1 MLEHL
6 PGHSLGQLDPE
17 DLSRLHSLS
26 VVIEVLR
33 QLLLA
38 LRFCHKLGYAHKAI
52 NPEHVMLIPMGQ
64 SFLVKLV
71 GFGNA
76 HRIGAPPIPRS
87 FA

>member
-6 PGHSLGQLDPE
+6 SGHSLDQLDPE
-17 DLSRLHSLS
+17 DLSKLRSLS

-52 NPEHVMLIPMGQ
+52 NP
-64 SFLVKLV
+64 
-71 GFGNA
+71 
-76 HRIGAPPIPRS
+76 
-87 FA
+87 